1 LSAGHQQSRLAVRF
15 PADQSQGCGAAIFH
29 GILKTSPL
37 SAAIGSPTTP
47 AVAMQDHAH
56 HAKSV
61 WALENGYLKTAI
73 HFFP

>member
-1 LSAGHQQSRLAVRF
+1 
-15 PADQSQGCGAAIFH
+15 
-29 GILKTSPL
+29 LKTSPL
-37 SAAIGSPTTP
+37 SAATGSPTTP